1 MNTTAYYALWAGM
14 YILCAGLGFIPEPA
28 GFGKVCLMV
37 LSIGFF
43 VPPACLLR
51 RASEEKNS
59 MDILLVRNLAVA
71 SLVLTVVLII
81 GNFMSMLAPE
91 AVGIVLYTL
100 LVIVSAPMI
109 CSQYWV
115 ISLFFW
121 ACLMIWAQKLLKK
134 K

>member
-28 GFGKVCLMV
+28 GFGKFCLMV

-43 VPPACLLR
+43 VPPSCLLR
-51 RASEEKNS
+51 RASEEKNA
-59 MDILLVRNLAVA
+59 MHILIVRNLAVA

-91 AVGIVLYTL
+91 AVGNILYTL

>member
-28 GFGKVCLMV
+28 GFGKFCLMV

-91 AVGIVLYTL
+91 AVGNVLYTL